1 VALAGMAGAALFYGD
16 AVLTPAISV
25 LSAVEGLSV
34 GTHVFEPYVMPLAIA
49 VLTGLFIMQQHGTAS
64 VGAWFGPIA
73 MLWFVALAVGGVYQ
87 IAHYPQV
94 LNALYPE
101 HAWWFITQH
110 GFASF
115 VVLGAVLLAFTGAE
129 ALYADMGH
137 FGRAP
142 IRLAWYGLVFPAL
155 VLNYLGQGALLSRIP
170 AAGHNPFFL
179 LYPAW
184 ALYPMVLL
192 ATAATVIAAQATLT
206 GAFSLTRQA
215 IQLGYLPRMQVVQT
229 SSKAFGQIYIPV
241 VNWLLFVLVV
251 GVVAG
256 FGKSDHLAAAYGLAV
271 TGTMLVTTLLTFF
284 VIHYGW
290 GYGLF
295 GSLAVTAMFLLID
308 AAFFS
313 SSLLKITEGGWFPLI
328 LGSLVFI
335 VVWCSSSCEP
345 GCAEGAVCWLRLAQR
360 IFP

>member
-1 VALAGMAGAALFYGD
+1 MEAPPHSRATLTLAALGVVYGDIGTSPLYALKETLNPVHGIPAGPETVLGAASAIFWALMLVVSLKYVLLVLRADNHGEGGIMALLALARQAVAERPRALRTVALAGMAGAALFYGD

-34 GTHVFEPYVMPLAIA
+34 GTHVFEPYVVPLAIA

-73 MLWFVALAVGGVYQ
+73 LLWFVALAIGGVYQ
-87 IAHYPQV
+87 IAQYPRV
-94 LNALYPE
+94 LHALHPE
-101 HAWWFITQH
+101 HAWWFVTQH

-137 FGRAP
+137 FGREP

-155 VLNYLGQGALLSRIP
+155 VLNYLGQGALLSRMP

-241 VNWLLFVLVV
+241 VNWLL
-251 GVVAG
+251 
-256 FGKSDHLAAAYGLAV
+256 
-271 TGTMLVTTLLTFF
+271 
-284 VIHYGW
+284 
-290 GYGLF
+290 
-295 GSLAVTAMFLLID
+295 
-308 AAFFS
+308 
-313 SSLLKITEGGWFPLI
+313 
-328 LGSLVFI
+328 
-335 VVWCSSSCEP
+335 
-345 GCAEGAVCWLRLAQR
+345 
-360 IFP
+360 